1 MSTRNPS
8 VAARY
13 GFTIVVVALAT
24 LLRVAL
30 GGVLGAGVP
39 FITYFPTVVVCAWFG
54 GLWPGLLS
62 TVISG
67 VIAWYAFLAPEFS
80 FGISGPNGFV
90 QLIMF
95 LLAGILISLLAES
108 LHGARRRAERSETAE
123 REQRER
129 LRVTLASIGD
139 AVITTD
145 VDGRVTFINKV
156 AESLTG
162 WQEQDLEGKRLEEL
176 FRIVNEETGATVENP
191 ALRAMQEGTVIGLT
205 NHSILI
211 ARDGTEIPIDDSG
224 APIKD
229 AEGKTIGAVLIF
241 RDITERR
248 RVEKDRA
255 LLAGIVESSQDAII
269 SKSLDGIIESWNA
282 AAEHMY
288 EYSAGEAIG
297 QPITI
302 IIPEEKLEEEKF
314 ILERLRQGERI
325 EHFETV
331 RLTKSGTPLDV
342 SLTVSPVRDSA
353 GHIIGASKTARDIT
367 ERKKVEEALH
377 QHREWLRVTLSSIG
391 DAVITTDTDGVVTF
405 LNPVAESLTGW
416 TLEEAKG
423 RPLEKVFKVAAEQT
437 RQLVE
442 NPALR
447 AMKEGIVVGLANHSV
462 LIAKDGTE
470 IPIDDSGAPI
480 TGSDGRILGAVLIFR
495 DVTERRRSEE
505 SLRQQAALLDLSGE
519 AIFAWELD
527 GPIVYWNRGA
537 EALYGFTR
545 EQAVG
550 QISHRLLNTIHPSD
564 FEDFRAELLQ
574 QKEITT
580 ELVHTARDGRTV
592 RVESRQ
598 QLVLGPDE
606 RHLVLETNRDI
617 TQRKRVE
624 EDRLRLLASERAA
637 RAQAEAASRAK
648 DEFVAMV
655 SHELRAPLNSIL
667 GWTQL
672 LRTGKFDASETAHA
686 LETVEHSAKAQ
697 AQLIEDL
704 MDISRVITGK
714 LVLNV
719 VPVEL
724 GRVVDSAVDSIR
736 SAADAK
742 QIKVAVHLDP
752 RGSWVSGDPSRLQQ
766 IIWNLVSNAV
776 KFTPARGRVEVTV
789 ERVDSQH
796 QITVSDSGPGI
807 NAEFL
812 PFVFDRFTQASM
824 TSERRYG
831 GLGLGLA
838 IVKNLVELHGGTVRA
853 DSSGDGKGATFKVA
867 FPSTEV
873 YEEPHDLL
881 QPTAKDANALDGLRV
896 MIVDDERDTRDLLTL
911 MLSGYGAEIRACA
924 SAAEALR
931 TIEQWRPAVLVS
943 DIGMRDEDGYS
954 LIKQL
959 RSRGPEQGGDIPAVA
974 LTGYARSEDRTRAL
988 SAGFQMHVPK
998 PVEAAELMMVIASLT
1013 GRTGKS
1019 TPTSE

>member
-1 MSTRNPS
+1 
-8 VAARY
+8 
-13 GFTIVVVALAT
+13 
-24 LLRVAL
+24 
-30 GGVLGAGVP
+30 
-39 FITYFPTVVVCAWFG
+39 
-54 GLWPGLLS
+54 
-62 TVISG
+62 
-67 VIAWYAFLAPEFS
+67 
-80 FGISGPNGFV
+80 
-90 QLIMF
+90 
-95 LLAGILISLLAES
+95 
-108 LHGARRRAERSETAE
+108 
-123 REQRER
+123 
-129 LRVTLASIGD
+129 
-139 AVITTD
+139 
-145 VDGRVTFINKV
+145 
-156 AESLTG
+156 
-162 WQEQDLEGKRLEEL
+162 
-176 FRIVNEETGATVENP
+176 
-191 ALRAMQEGTVIGLT
+191 
-205 NHSILI
+205 
-211 ARDGTEIPIDDSG
+211 
-224 APIKD
+224 
-229 AEGKTIGAVLIF
+229 VLIF

-269 SKSLDGIIESWNA
+269 SKSLDGIIKSWNA

-302 IIPEEKLEEEKF
+302 IVPEEKLEEEHM

-377 QHREWLRVTLSSIG
+377 QHREFLRVTLSSIG
-391 DAVITTDTDGVVTF
+391 DGVITTDTDGVITF

-416 TLEEAKG
+416 TQEEAKG
-423 RPLEKVFKVAAEQT
+423 KSLEKVFKVQTEQT

-447 AMKEGIVVGLANHSV
+447 AMKKGIVVGLANHSV

-495 DVTERRRSEE
+495 DVTERRRAEE

-550 QISHRLLNTIHPSD
+550 QNSHHLLNTIRPLD
-564 FEDFRAELLQ
+564 FDDFRAQILQ

-580 ELVHTARDGRTV
+580 ELAHTARDGRTV

-624 EDRLRLLASERAA
+624 EDRLRLLASERVA
-637 RAQAEAASRAK
+637 RGQAEAASRAK

-796 QITVSDSGPGI
+796 QITISDSGPGI
-807 NAEFL
+807 DAEFL

-838 IVKNLVELHGGTVRA
+838 IVKNLVELHGGTARA

-867 FPSTEV
+867 FPATEV
-873 YEEPHDLL
+873 YEEPHDLRRL
-881 QPTAKDANALDGLRV
+881 QPIAEDANALEGLRI

-911 MLSGYGAEIRACA
+911 MLSGYGADIRACA

-998 PVEAAELMMVIASLT
+998 PVEATELMMVIASLT

-1019 TPTSE
+1019 TPASE